1 MCAGCAMAAASA
13 ATGFRTWL
21 QNHSFGWL
29 TVKDLNLT
37 AKIGL
42 FGDYVAAGFHALGV
56 QSTIQLTY
64 TTPPAEAH
72 GDLAGSH
79 HMTGR

>member
-29 TVKDLNLT
+29 TPKRMRALT
-37 AKIGL
+37 LAAMC
-42 FGDYVAAGFHALGV
+42 AAGIVSTVGISGSSAPAAHAAPHAAV
-56 QSTIQLTY
+56 AQ
-64 TTPPAEAH
+64 
-72 GDLAGSH
+72 
-79 HMTGR
+79 R